1 MAVLNAQWKADDI
14 ALNYIYPTLQEV
26 SVLIQGVTINSEVSI
41 EVGGAS
47 AYLYTNA
54 DPAVTEGAVGRV
66 LSTNAASNA
75 RIDILLDRSF
85 QVDELIPNA
94 TVNALSV
101 DVVGDYAVKSTAA
114 VANAWGKKGLIV
126 MLNKGTSV
134 GATNTAS
141 TKDTIYG
148 NIIDTITAFDVANP
162 KRSDGANYVIVTPT
176 VLGLLRKSTEFLQ
189 TSATAGLLKDGI
201 VGQLG
206 GLTVVVSKQLP
217 TIVHGDLSGY
227 SALTGVE
234 YIVGSHDAFA
244 APIAYRNFRL
254 KDSELY
260 FGVKVQAELP
270 YGFEVIAPTR
280 LFWRAAV
287 ATVQA

>member
-1 MAVLNAQWKADDI
+1 MATLNAQWKADDI

-26 SVLIQGVTINSEVSI
+26 AVLIQGVTINPDVSI

-54 DPAVTEGAVGRV
+54 DPSVTNGAVGRV
-66 LSTNAASNA
+66 LVTNPAANT
-75 RIDILLDRSF
+75 RIDILLDKSF

-101 DVVGDYAVKSTAA
+101 DVVGDYAVKNTAA
-114 VANAWGKKGLIV
+114 VANAWGKLGLIH
-126 MLNKGTSV
+126 MLNEGTSL
-134 GATNTAS
+134 GANLTAATNE
-141 TKDTIYG
+141 TIYG
-148 NIIDTITAFDVANP
+148 IIIDAITAFDVANP
-162 KRSDGANYVIVTPT
+162 NRSDGANYIIVTPA
-176 VLGLLRKSTEFLQ
+176 VMGMLRKSTEFLQ

-206 GLTVVVSKQLP
+206 GLTVVVSKQLS

-234 YIVGSHDAFA
+234 FILGSYDAFA

-270 YGFEVIAPTR
+270 YGFKVIDANR
-280 LFWRAAV
+280 ILWRADV
-287 ATVQA
+287 ATVQV